1 MARIARVVLPGYPH
15 HVTQRGNR
23 RQRVFFD
30 GEDYECYLE
39 LIAAGCRD
47 SQTKCLAYCL
57 MPNHVHLV
65 LTPDS
70 EGGLRSALAE
80 AHRHYTRRVNFRNG
94 WRGHLWQERFHS
106 FPMNGTHLAAAV
118 RYVEL
123 NPVRANLVPRAKD
136 WTWSSTNAHLT
147 GTGDALVSVEP
158 MLEMFP
164 DWEGYL
170 GEQDQRQ
177 AERFRVHTR
186 TGRPLGDPKF
196 IQVAES
202 LTGRVLAPQKP
213 GRKPVN
219 IDTGV
224 KGK

>member
-1 MARIARVVLPGYPH
+1 
-15 HVTQRGNR
+15 
-23 RQRVFFD
+23 
-30 GEDYECYLE
+30 
-39 LIAAGCRD
+39 
-47 SQTKCLAYCL
+47 
-57 MPNHVHLV
+57 
-65 LTPDS
+65 
-70 EGGLRSALAE
+70 
-80 AHRHYTRRVNFRNG
+80 
-94 WRGHLWQERFHS
+94 
-106 FPMNGTHLAAAV
+106 
-118 RYVEL
+118 
-123 NPVRANLVPRAKD
+123 
-136 WTWSSTNAHLT
+136 
-147 GTGDALVSVEP
+147 

>member
-57 MPNHVHLV
+57 MSNHVHLI

-106 FPMNGTHLAAAV
+106 FPMNGAHLAAAV

-123 NPVRANLVPRAKD
+123 NPVRANLVSRAKD
-136 WTWSSTNAHLT
+136 WMWSSTNAHLT

-170 GEQDQRQ
+170 GEQDQCQ

-202 LTGRVLAPQKP
+202 LTGRVLAPQKA

-219 IDTGV
+219 IDAGV
-224 KGK
+224 KEK